1 MKVIGN
7 HESTKGILTPRFK
20 KKKRIRSIISQSSS
34 LSPDLFIKVTK
45 AVCAKY
51 T

>member
-20 KKKRIRSIISQSSS
+20 KKKKNKVYYLSKQFFVPRSIYKG
-34 LSPDLFIKVTK
+34 D
-45 AVCAKY
+45 
-51 T
+51 